1 MAKIF
6 KFPHKNIHVAITL
19 SHKARVLQ
27 DSNSEAA
34 VGLFQ
39 QAVRY
44 FISDALSSR
53 AQIKSLLQEN
63 EMLSEWKR
71 LIELGID
78 GICTKQ
84 PEKLIK
90 FVKQGDLN

>member
-19 SHKARVLQ
+19 SRKARVLQ

-63 EMLSEWKR
+63 EMLSDKHKSEGQK
-71 LIELGID
+71 
-78 GICTKQ
+78 
-84 PEKLIK
+84 
-90 FVKQGDLN
+90 